1 MLRYIAKRLLFMVPL
16 LFGITV
22 ICFTVMH
29 LAPGSPTD
37 LQTQMNPRASVEMKE
52 RLRSMYD
59 LDKPLPVQ
67 YIRWVGKLARL
78 DLGVSFSTDRR
89 PVADKIL
96 ERLPITILLNVLS
109 MLLIF
114 VVAIPLGVLSAVR
127 QDSLFDRVT
136 AVIVFIG
143 FAVPTFWL
151 ALLLMILFGIHLG
164 WLPISGIRS
173 LNAEY
178 LPPAMAFWDLIR
190 HLILPVLLAAF
201 GGLAGLSRYMRA
213 NMLEVIRQ
221 DYILTA
227 RAKGLSERAV
237 IYRHALRN
245 ALLPVITILGL
256 SIPGL
261 IGGSVI
267 FETIFAIPGM
277 GQLFYMAVM
286 ARDYPVVMAILFIGA
301 VLTLFGNLIADVFYA
316 LADPR
321 IRVS

>member
-221 DYILTA
+221 D
-227 RAKGLSERAV
+227 
-237 IYRHALRN
+237 
-245 ALLPVITILGL
+245 
-256 SIPGL
+256 
-261 IGGSVI
+261 
-267 FETIFAIPGM
+267 
-277 GQLFYMAVM
+277 
-286 ARDYPVVMAILFIGA
+286 
-301 VLTLFGNLIADVFYA
+301 
-316 LADPR
+316 
-321 IRVS
+321 

>member
-301 VLTLFGNLIADVFYA
+301 VLTLFGNLIADVCYA